1 MKKRLLF
8 MSALAVFT
16 LAGCDNTAA
25 TTTTT
30 SNEVVTTSK
39 EDEAL
44 KTENE
49 ALKAENEKIKAELE
63 AAKKANGELETSNNT
78 LKDDKTKL
86 ESDVSNLETSVDSLT
101 KENEKLLDEN
111 KSIKQSIKSYLK
123 YNNEYA
129 VSFTNYLGN
138 TESAYFKVNDYSTVL
153 EALSSFADVNAST
166 SDYGTYINSINNSFF
181 DNNWAIMVYENYE
194 SSAVGVDG
202 LQIDAGDVFEFKHEC
217 WNTVESGWG
226 TFDEY
231 DILVDQVI
239 YHYAKDRFKTTL
251 NDTTTWTGSTY
262 WEDMALYKLITAESQ
277 YGGPLYDT
285 NLFNTSLINADLK
298 TAISSK
304 NVEELEGTDLFKFY
318 YAARL
323 TDLDLTA
330 FTTKYGAYVESFT
343 EYGEW
348 GEYTIPFVTSTAKTL
363 GLIDKLSDNVKNTTY
378 KPDASQW
385 GPDGISWQLTGM
397 ASYKELADTDLT
409 ELSFDKLE
417 NSLSKDVSLSSMI
430 LPYAASNKSV
440 RSVKNSDGVDVIEYL
455 FDNYFDAST
464 MKFTTE
470 ASGTDFSSNQIYAAL
485 VAYKVQRDTQ
495 KACNLFE

>member
-44 KTENE
+44 KAENE

-63 AAKKANGELETSNNT
+63 AAKKANGELETSNKT
-78 LKDDKTKL
+78 LEEDKTNL
-86 ESDVSNLETSVDSLT
+86 ESSVESLT
-101 KENEKLLDEN
+101 KENEYLKLSKEN
-111 KSIKQSIKSYLK
+111 KYNYLK
-123 YNNEYA
+123 SNN
-129 VSFTNYLGN
+129 SFEITYVDYLGYPTTRVYPLTDSTN
-138 TESAYFKVNDYSTVL
+138 ISDILTNDFDANITIQGY
-153 EALSSFADVNAST
+153 AP
-166 SDYGTYINSINNSFF
+166 YINSINNSFL
-181 DNNWAIMVYENYE
+181 DSNWSIMIYENYE
-194 SSAVGVDG
+194 AALTGVSE
-202 LQIDAGDVFEFKHEC
+202 LHADAGDVFEFKHEC
-217 WNTVESGWG
+217 WNTTESGWG
-226 TFDEY
+226 SLDKY
-231 DILVDQVI
+231 DVLVDKVI
-239 YHYAKDRFKTTL
+239 YNFAQNRLKTTL
-251 NDTTTWTGSTY
+251 NNTTTWTGSTY
-262 WEDMALYKLITAESQ
+262 WEDMALYKLINSKNN
-277 YGGPLYDT
+277 YGGSLYDT
-285 NLFNTSLINADLK
+285 NLFNTDLLNADLK
-298 TAISSK
+298 TAIS
-304 NVEELEGTDLFKFY
+304 NQNIEELQGSDLFKFY

-378 KPDASQW
+378 KADSSQW
-385 GPDGISWQLTGM
+385 GPDGLSWQLTGM
-397 ASYKELADTDLT
+397 ASYKQLADTDLD

-417 NSLSKDVSLSSMI
+417 NSLSKDVSLSTMI

-440 RSVKNSDGVDVIEYL
+440 RSVKNNDGVDVIQYL
-455 FDNYFDAST
+455 FDNYFDQST

-470 ASGTDFSSNQIYAAL
+470 ASGTDYSSNQIYAAL
-485 VAYKVQRDTQ
+485 VVYKIQRDIV